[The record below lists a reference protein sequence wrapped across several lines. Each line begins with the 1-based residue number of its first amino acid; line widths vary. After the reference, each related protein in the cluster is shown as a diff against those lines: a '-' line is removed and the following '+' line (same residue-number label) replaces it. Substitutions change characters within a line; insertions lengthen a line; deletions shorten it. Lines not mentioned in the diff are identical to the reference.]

1 MKEKKKPCTKCKKKQ
16 EKEKIYALAEKLYV
30 HDTDGTYST
39 DICFRMARD
48 FVTHSIF
55 LMVKYDSGGV
65 KDCSDG
71 YSVVTLD
78 NDNEEKENG

>member
-1 MKEKKKPCTKCKKKQ
+1 MKASKLREFTHE

-55 LMVKYDSGGV
+55 VMDKYDSGVV
-65 KDCSDG
+65 KYCSEG
-71 YSVVTLD
+71 YSVVTLN